1 MAGLGFKTFAAGEVL
16 TAANVNGY
24 LMQQTIMVFA
34 DASARDAAISSPSE
48 GMFVYL
54 TGTNALQFYDG
65 SAWTAFTSGG
75 GGGAGLQD
83 VFFLMGA

>member
-1 MAGLGFKTFAAGEVL
+1 MAGLGFKTFASGEVL

-34 DASARDAAISSPSE
+34 DSTARDTAIASPSE
-48 GMFVYL
+48 GMFVFL
-54 TGTNALQFYDG
+54 TGTDTLQYYDG
-65 SAWTAFTSGG
+65 AAWTPFTS

>member
-1 MAGLGFKTFAAGEVL
+1 MAGLGFKTFASGEVL

-34 DASARDAAISSPSE
+34 DSSARDTAIASPSE

-54 TGTNALQFYDG
+54 SDTNALQYYDG
-65 SAWTAFTSGG
+65 AAWTPFTS

>member
-34 DASARDAAISSPSE
+34 DATARDAAITSPSE

-54 TGTNALQFYDG
+54 TGTNALQFYNG
-65 SAWTAFTSGG
+65 SSFEAFTSGG
-75 GGGAGLQD
+75 GGTGLQD
-83 VFFLMGA
+83 VLFLMGG

>member
-24 LMQQTIMVFA
+24 LMQQSIMVFA
-34 DASARDAAISSPSE
+34 DATARDAAISSPSE

-65 SAWTAFTSGG
+65 SSWTAFTSGG
-75 GGGAGLQD
+75 GGAGLQD
-83 VFFLMGA
+83 IFFLMGA

>member
-1 MAGLGFKTFAAGEVL
+1 MAGAGFKTFASGEVL
-16 TAANVNGY
+16 TATNVNTY

-34 DASARDAAISSPSE
+34 NATARNTAIASPSE

-54 TGTNALQFYDG
+54 ADTNALQFYDG
-65 SAWTAFTSGG
+65 AAWVPFTS

-83 VFFLMGA
+83 IFFLMGA